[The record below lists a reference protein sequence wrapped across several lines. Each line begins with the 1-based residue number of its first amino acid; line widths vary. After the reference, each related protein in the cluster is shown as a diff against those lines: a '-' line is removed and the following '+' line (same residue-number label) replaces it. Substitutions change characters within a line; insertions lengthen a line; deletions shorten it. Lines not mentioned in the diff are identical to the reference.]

1 MTISLMN
8 QTSRPAQA
16 IRDAM
21 TVTKGTLDEPVNL
34 EKDAKRFLNLAKLGH
49 WSPFEHASFT
59 FLIEGVSRVTQ
70 QQLTRHRMA
79 SFSIESQRHV
89 NYQEYKIETI
99 TPPTFAKLNDVVRGR
114 VESFMQESVNLYD
127 KLMESGIPA
136 EDARYVLTQS
146 VTGDILMTMNV
157 RELYH
162 FFKLRSAPAAQWE
175 IRELAKEMFNTLHT
189 AWPDIFNME
198 IFAYAE

>member
-1 MTISLMN
+1 MTISLLN
-8 QTSRPAQA
+8 QTSWPAKA

-21 TVTKGTLDEPVNL
+21 TVTKGTLDEPVDETKN
-34 EKDAKRFLNLAKLGH
+34 KQRFLNLAKLGH

-89 NYQEYKIETI
+89 KVDELELVAPWTVRSNDEAVAVWNAVAPQAFAAYNKLIELGV
-99 TPPTFAKLNDVVRGR
+99 P
-114 VESFMQESVNLYD
+114 MQ
-127 KLMESGIPA
+127 
-136 EDARYVLTQS
+136 DARYILPQGVA
-146 VTGDILMTMNV
+146 GKILMTMNV

-162 FFKLRSAPAAQWE
+162 FFKLRTAPAAQWE
-175 IRELAKEMFNTLHT
+175 IRELAKEMFNTLHDT
-189 AWPDIFNME
+189 WPDIFNME